1 MNHTFYNLGDI
12 SNLLKKGLLFISP
25 LLRDVQLMEIVLF
38 FHHDENISNLSIVQF
53 FLLLGMF
60 TVSPLGSFLQ
70 KSSLYKWYTIG
81 RNEAFLLNEG
91 GKKSHRLREE
101 QTYYKHGRTG
111 QEGKAYCRAA
121 DTKARS
127 LGVRECLWN
136 FCWFCGW

>member
-1 MNHTFYNLGDI
+1 MYLNHTFYNLGDI

-25 LLRDVQLMEIVLF
+25 LLRDVLLMEIVLL
-38 FHHDENISNLSIVQF
+38 FHHDENISNLSILQF

-91 GKKSHRLREE
+91 GKKTS
-101 QTYYKHGRTG
+101 Y
-111 QEGKAYCRAA
+111 
-121 DTKARS
+121 
-127 LGVRECLWN
+127 
-136 FCWFCGW
+136 